1 MAPSWAGRS
10 GSRLRYGILN
20 NDHIAELLATRCCFS
35 LRALRRLGSKL
46 CSVQWKDLSR
56 SCNTAFCGSGQ
67 AKDRGWEPH
76 RASRNGS
83 YPDTNG
89 RVCSGAKASATRIK
103 PQEIAAEQKNAW
115 ARLPRASLGYLNRR
129 GQGISRR
136 RAPRE
141 RGFMES
147 RGGLRLDGENP
158 CALRHTSVSN
168 SGHRLTSRLTQWISH
183 GQATGFYSC

>member
-1 MAPSWAGRS
+1 MCHLLERQAGVLPRTVARRC
-10 GSRLRYGILN
+10 GRLS
-20 NDHIAELLATRCCFS
+20 ES
-35 LRALRRLGSKL
+35 
-46 CSVQWKDLSR
+46 
-56 SCNTAFCGSGQ
+56 
-67 AKDRGWEPH
+67 
-76 RASRNGS
+76 
-83 YPDTNG
+83 
-89 RVCSGAKASATRIK
+89 SATRIK

-129 GQGISRR
+129 GRGISRR

-168 SGHRLTSRLTQWISH
+168 SGHRLTSRLTQWIRDSH
-183 GQATGFYSC
+183 SGSVMDRLPDFIRAEAGQFVATAPERATTKNRRMKGPHGPEEEAG